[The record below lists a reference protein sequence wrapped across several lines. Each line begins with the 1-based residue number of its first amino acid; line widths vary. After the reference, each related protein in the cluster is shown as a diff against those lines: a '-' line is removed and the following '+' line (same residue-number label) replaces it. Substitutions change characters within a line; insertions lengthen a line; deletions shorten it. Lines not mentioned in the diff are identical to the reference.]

1 LDINKCQYE
10 FMKEDKSP
18 KISDVCA
25 KALDDLDK
33 LEVEFSI
40 SEARLTEI
48 SGRMIFHLKDGIK
61 STH

>member
-1 LDINKCQYE
+1 
-10 FMKEDKSP
+10 MKEDKSP